1 MLQTILQAIILGIV
15 QGIAEF
21 APISSSAH
29 LIIVPWLFGW
39 TDSLLSGLAFDVAL
53 HLGTL
58 AAVVIYFR
66 QDLWNL
72 IKAGLT
78 SVVQFKIGDDPERK
92 LAWFLVIATIPAVIA
107 GFFLEDIISAMF
119 HPEGTNVAGRTM
131 LAIALMLAAFGV
143 IMYLADRLARHERP
157 LTGIRLVD
165 AILIGLAQT
174 LALFPGVSRSGS
186 TITAGL
192 ALGFKRDVAARFSF
206 LLSVPVTLGA
216 GLKGLVELLG
226 SWQTG
231 ALGSTDLLI
240 VAVGVLSAG
249 ISGYLCIKFL
259 LSYLRTRSITI
270 FVIYRFAMASL
281 IVIVVL
287 MRR

>member
-1 MLQTILQAIILGIV
+1 MLRVILQAIVLGIV
-15 QGIAEF
+15 QGVAEF

-39 TDSLLSGLAFDVAL
+39 TSPLLSGLAFDVAL

-72 IKAGLT
+72 LRAGLA
-78 SVVQFKIGDDPERK
+78 SVFQFKIGGDPNRK
-92 LAWFLVIATIPAVIA
+92 LAWLIVLATIPAVIV
-107 GFFLEDIISAMF
+107 GFYIEDTVDAVF
-119 HPEGTNVAGRTM
+119 HPEGTDVPNAIM
-131 LAIALMLAAFGV
+131 LAIAAMLAAFGV
-143 IMYLADRLARHERP
+143 IMYFADRLARHERP

-165 AILIGLAQT
+165 ALLVGLAQT
-174 LALFPGVSRSGS
+174 LALFPGVSRSGA

-226 SWQTG
+226 SWQDG
-231 ALGSTDLLI
+231 ALGGSDLLV
-240 VAVGVLSAG
+240 VAAGVLAAG
-249 ISGYLCIKFL
+249 ISGYLCIHFL
-259 LSYLRTRSITI
+259 LQYLRTRSITV
-270 FVIYRFAMASL
+270 FVIYRFAVAAL
-281 IVIVVL
+281 VVAVVL
-287 MRR
+287 MRM